1 MQDLLRDPVLREFWQ
16 DTTHRRRRHRI
27 MKPKTFVSV
36 ISAAAFTGVF
46 FSAVPVLA
54 TQTHGQPEGLYVHQF
69 GHLFFIFSLGVLEF
83 WLRNR
88 NLTKEPGWLY
98 IQFAA
103 VLLLLWNVDA
113 FLVHFLGEQTALL
126 HIEKID
132 PWHIKITSAGGWT
145 SIAVL
150 YYIGKLDHLLC
161 VPAMFCLLLG
171 LKRLAKDTAKA
182 NPGTGS
188 P

>member
-1 MQDLLRDPVLREFWQ
+1 
-16 DTTHRRRRHRI
+16 
-27 MKPKTFVSV
+27 MKPKYFVSACV
-36 ISAAAFTGVF
+36 AAVFFGLF

-69 GHLFFIFSLGVLEF
+69 GHLFFLFSMGVLEF
-83 WLRNR
+83 WLRSR
-88 NLTKEPGWLY
+88 NLTLEPGWLY

-103 VLLLLWNVDA
+103 VLLLLWNMDA
-113 FLVHFLGEQTALL
+113 FLVHFLDEQTALL

-132 PWHIKITSAGGWT
+132 PWHIRITPLGEYT

-150 YYIGKLDHLLC
+150 YYLGKMDHLFC

-171 LKRLAKDTAKA
+171 LKRLAKDMVKA
-182 NPGTGS
+182 NQDTDTP
-188 P
+188 

>member
-1 MQDLLRDPVLREFWQ
+1 
-16 DTTHRRRRHRI
+16 
-27 MKPKTFVSV
+27 MKQKIS
-36 ISAAAFTGVF
+36 ISAVLTAAFAATL
-46 FSAVPVLA
+46 FSAVPALA
-54 TQTHGQPEGLYVHQF
+54 TQAHGQPEGLYVHQF

-88 NLTKEPGWLY
+88 NLTREPGWLY

-113 FLVHFLGEQTALL
+113 FVVHFLDEQTALL

-132 PWHIKITSAGGWT
+132 PWHIKITPLGEYT

-150 YYIGKLDHLLC
+150 YYLGKLDHLLC
-161 VPAMFCLLLG
+161 VPAMICLLMG
-171 LKRLAKDTAKA
+171 LKRLAKDTGRSNLDPD
-182 NPGTGS
+182 NP
-188 P
+188 

>member
-1 MQDLLRDPVLREFWQ
+1 
-16 DTTHRRRRHRI
+16 
-27 MKPKTFVSV
+27 MKQKTS
-36 ISAAAFTGVF
+36 ISAVFTIAFAAAF
-46 FSAVPVLA
+46 FSTVPALA

-69 GHLFFIFSLGVLEF
+69 GHLFFIFSMGVLEF

-88 NLTKEPGWLY
+88 NLTREPGWLY

-113 FLVHFLGEQTALL
+113 FLVHFLEEQTVLL

-132 PWHIKITSAGGWT
+132 PWHIKITPGGGWT
-145 SIAVL
+145 SIAIL
-150 YYIGKLDHLLC
+150 YYLGKLDHLFC

-171 LKRLAKDTAKA
+171 LKRLARDAARSRLDTD
-182 NPGTGS
+182 NP
-188 P
+188 